1 MVPVRMVGDHI
12 VRGASLQGAAVL
24 GRPVDDWIVG
34 HRQDARDVTGILNI
48 GDRSAR
54 KDTYVGIQ
62 LIVGLGGIRQI
73 VTVTDRRIANVARH
87 QHALGRIQDVPSSH
101 RIPDR
106 VVFHES
112 SAWNLAR
119 HVEVHRVVTE
129 LSTLPHL
136 VELNSLDL
144 NLLESLADYHVA
156 AEPVALGGRGYR
168 WRWRRRKGGR
178 YRVSIGIDT
187 NAAGQQRHCRASVNR
202 RPASRRLSTSDLA
215 QTVNRRVMWKLQRRR
230 EG

>member
-1 MVPVRMVGDHI
+1 
-12 VRGASLQGAAVL
+12 
-24 GRPVDDWIVG
+24 
-34 HRQDARDVTGILNI
+34 
-48 GDRSAR
+48 
-54 KDTYVGIQ
+54 
-62 LIVGLGGIRQI
+62 
-73 VTVTDRRIANVARH
+73 
-87 QHALGRIQDVPSSH
+87 
-101 RIPDR
+101 
-106 VVFHES
+106 HES

-178 YRVSIGIDT
+178 YRVSVGIDT

-230 EG
+230 EGHLSGAFHRVVDAVDLHLLGMPRQIVGRGDDDVVVHLPVHRFRQYQRVGAGL